1 MLRACL
7 STEAKSLAFL
17 NTHIWFFH
25 ICQNHYILYFVDI
38 FLTGC
43 LQVVHGLFTKLD
55 YTQVA
60 VSDGEGHLRRQ
71 QCFFITI
78 LLTPAR
84 CHSRASL
91 FSPPARWC
99 RRRSGAPVK
108 RIRNLPAITVA
119 GRSFFVRL
127 TFTFWERE
135 SPAGGFFVRFFLAFS
150 CLRRI
155 NRLSATK

>member
-84 CHSRASL
+84 CHSRASFFISRRML
-91 FSPPARWC
+91 RHPPRFGVPCAWLYE
-99 RRRSGAPVK
+99 
-108 RIRNLPAITVA
+108 NLPAITVA
-119 GRSFFVRL
+119 GRSFTLRL
-127 TFTFWERE
+127 TNVFRE
-135 SPAGGFFVRFFLAFS
+135 KRG
-150 CLRRI
+150 
-155 NRLSATK
+155 RLWASF